1 MVDHIGQMLAET
13 RQQFVTRQAG
23 LRRQRV
29 DLIDAQGARKIFWRN
44 LPVRPLA
51 HPRVGGFAVA
61 ALLELL
67 KKFAKPVAENAS
79 RGTACEQSTQS
90 TLEQIAKTTTR
101 SALPG
106 RPAFTVLGEG
116 GVSPDLRR
124 AGCLTAFQASSA
136 RIAMVIGD
144 MPLLLALGSR
154 GPRGPFCI
162 PLSTSSKPMIFS
174 YGPDARNTL

>member
-1 MVDHIGQMLAET
+1 MVDHIGQMLAEP

-44 LPVRPLA
+44 LLVRPLA

-79 RGTACEQSTQS
+79 RGTACEQATQS
-90 TLEQIAKTTTR
+90 TLEQMAKTTTR
-101 SALPG
+101 SAAGKARIHGIG
-106 RPAFTVLGEG
+106 RVR
-116 GVSPDLRR
+116 VSPDLHR
-124 AGCLTAFQASSA
+124 AGC
-136 RIAMVIGD
+136 R
-144 MPLLLALGSR
+144 R
-154 GPRGPFCI
+154 
-162 PLSTSSKPMIFS
+162 
-174 YGPDARNTL
+174 DA